1 MNKALQAVGLAM
13 RAGALALGEE
23 GVLKAVRSGK
33 AKLVLLASDASV
45 NTAKKAEDKCR
56 YYKVPIVREFSR
68 AQLGAGTGKGERVLL
83 AVTDDG
89 LASLVKR
96 QLENSAEV
104 TGIEQTGKQ
113 R

>member
-1 MNKALQAVGLAM
+1 MQAVGLAM

-23 GVLKAVRSGK
+23 GVMKAVRSGK
-33 AKLVLLASDASV
+33 AKLVLLASDASA

-56 YYKVPIVREFSR
+56 YYEVPIVRSFSR
-68 AQLGAGTGKGERVLL
+68 EQLGAGTGKGERVLL

-89 LASLVKR
+89 LAGLIR
-96 QLENSAEV
+96 RHLENSAEV
-104 TGIEQTGKQ
+104 TGIEQTRKQ